1 MRKATLVSLTLA
13 LAIAAVGIA
22 RIQTPAAAAGVGTQ
36 ASPPPDLP
44 LDQIK
49 MAPGFKIELFA
60 TGVTNAREMALGSK
74 GTVFV
79 GSRNKPAGDTVY
91 AVVDQ
96 NGDYKA
102 DQVIPIAK
110 GLNEPSGVA
119 FRDGSALR
127 RRDPPRREVRQH
139 RVEAPVAG
147 RAGRG
152 ERHAAERHAS
162 RAEVHRLRTGRSA
175 LRACRRPMQRL
186 RQGKGRSALRD
197 DSSHE
202 ARWLGARG
210 VRQRRAQLGRL
221 RLASADPRAV
231 VHRQRQ
237 GQHG

>member
-1 MRKATLVSLTLA
+1 MRKATLVSLTLV
-13 LAIAAVGIA
+13 LATAAVGIA

-36 ASPPPDLP
+36 ASPASGLA

-60 TGVTNAREMALGSK
+60 TGVTNAREMAIGSK

-119 FRDGSALR
+119 FRDGTLYVG
-127 RRDPPRREVRQH
+127 EIH
-139 RVEAPVAG
+139 RVVKFDNIESRLQSPGEPVVVTTHC
-147 RAGRG
+147 RKTRI
-152 ERHAAERHAS
+152 
-162 RAEVHRLRTGRSA
+162 TGRSSSPSDRTVCSTCLSA
-175 LRACRRPMQRL
+175 AHATSATRKRTIRATRR
-186 RQGKGRSALRD
+186 SFA
-197 DSSHE
+197 
-202 ARWLGARG
+202 
-210 VRQRRAQLGRL
+210 
-221 RLASADPRAV
+221 
-231 VHRQRQ
+231 
-237 GQHG
+237 